1 MRFKDLTYLYGT
13 VKTVFLLEAH
23 TILFCHVDAFL
34 SIPMFR
40 NILQIRLISH
50 KGWKT
55 LTWGEATSPFSAWPS
70 FSFRIKLYVPLN

>member
-13 VKTVFLLEAH
+13 VKTVFLLGAH
-23 TILFCHVDAFL
+23 TILFCRVDAFL

-40 NILQIRLISH
+40 NILQIRLISL

-55 LTWGEATSPFSAWPS
+55 LT
-70 FSFRIKLYVPLN
+70 